1 MPKRPHRRG
10 EAFFEKALLMN
21 EMKRL
26 PPSELSFRGPKGLFC
41 FQCTEGKQPGSLHL
55 LPPAPW
61 MGACRIYK
69 CLILHR
75 RYNVLWM
82 GACRIYKKAFSIGCF
97 YMHSQGEG
105 ERVSGE
111 RNRKRSIA
119 GQRIFNYKGQGLP
132 GRGL

>member
-26 PPSELSFRGPKGLFC
+26 PTSELSFRGPKGLFC
-41 FQCTEGKQPGSLHL
+41 FQCTEGNQPGSLHL

-69 CLILHR
+69 
-75 RYNVLWM
+75 
-82 GACRIYKKAFSIGCF
+82 KASALAVSICIVREKGKG
-97 YMHSQGEG
+97 YQGE
-105 ERVSGE
+105 
-111 RNRKRSIA
+111 K
-119 GQRIFNYKGQGLP
+119 
-132 GRGL
+132 

>member
-1 MPKRPHRRG
+1 
-10 EAFFEKALLMN
+10 MN
-21 EMKRL
+21 EMKRP
-26 PPSELSFRGPKGLFC
+26 PPSGFSFRGPKRLFC

-69 CLILHR
+69 
-75 RYNVLWM
+75 
-82 GACRIYKKAFSIGCF
+82 KAFGIGCF

-119 GQRIFNYKGQGLP
+119 GQGIFHFKGQGLP
-132 GRGL
+132 GRCL

>member
-1 MPKRPHRRG
+1 M
-10 EAFFEKALLMN
+10 EKALLMN

-41 FQCTEGKQPGSLHL
+41 FQCTEGKQPGSFHL
-55 LPPAPW
+55 LPPVP
-61 MGACRIYK
+61 
-69 CLILHR
+69 
-75 RYNVLWM
+75 WM
-82 GACRIYKKAFSIGCF
+82 GACRIYKKAFGIGCF

-119 GQRIFNYKGQGLP
+119 GRRIFHFKGQGLP
-132 GRGL
+132 GRCL

>member
-69 CLILHR
+69 
-75 RYNVLWM
+75 
-82 GACRIYKKAFSIGCF
+82 KAVGIGCF

-105 ERVSGE
+105 ERVSGREIE
-111 RNRKRSIA
+111 R
-119 GQRIFNYKGQGLP
+119 GV
-132 GRGL
+132 